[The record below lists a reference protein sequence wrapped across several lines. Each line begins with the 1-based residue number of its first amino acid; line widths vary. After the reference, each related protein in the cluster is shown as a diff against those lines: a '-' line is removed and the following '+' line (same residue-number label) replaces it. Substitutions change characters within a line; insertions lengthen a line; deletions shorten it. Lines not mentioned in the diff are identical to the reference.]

1 MTHSNTR
8 RASDLP
14 GIWNY
19 HGPRLHG
26 KDLHYQMT
34 IKPEAHLFRVLIFFF
49 ALVDQLRT
57 GFKEATQVSTPTAIV
72 MDFFS

>member
-1 MTHSNTR
+1 MV
-8 RASDLP
+8 
-14 GIWNY
+14 
-19 HGPRLHG
+19 HG
-26 KDLHYQMT
+26 KDLHYEMT
-34 IKPEAHLFRVLIFFF
+34 IKPEFHLFRVLIFFF